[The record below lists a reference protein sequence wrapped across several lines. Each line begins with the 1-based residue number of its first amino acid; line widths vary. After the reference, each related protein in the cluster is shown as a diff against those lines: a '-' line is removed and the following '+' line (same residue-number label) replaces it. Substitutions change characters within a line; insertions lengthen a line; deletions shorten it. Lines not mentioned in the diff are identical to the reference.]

1 MTPDPDTTDRT
12 PLQGPTQEAP
22 TRTAPTHIVG
32 IGASA
37 GGLESLEQFFRN
49 LPGDLGMAFVVVQHL
64 SPDFKSMMFE
74 LLGRDTKLPIHVVE
88 DGMEVAANTIYLLPP
103 KKEMIIAGGQLH
115 LAEKSINKG
124 LALPIDLFFDSL
136 ARESGESAIAII
148 LSGSGSDGSRGVCE
162 IARRG
167 GLVISESLESAKFD
181 GMPSSAQATGIVDL
195 TLKPE
200 EMGAALQQYRD
211 TPLNERSSHGP
222 REVKSGPKLKGLDL
236 IFECFQKQ
244 LDFDFSS
251 YRETTVR
258 RRILRRMNMVSA
270 ENIDHYA
277 ELVAENPNELH
288 ALYCDLLIGV
298 TEFFRDPEVFK
309 LLTDQVL
316 RDIVS
321 DPARSGGIRAW
332 VAGCATGEEAYS
344 LAISFHEAMRTA
356 GVTVPLKIFATDAH
370 KGSIDQA
377 SRGIFRSEAIEEL
390 DAEIR
395 KRYFI
400 PRSGGY
406 QIAPEMRKAIVFAPH
421 NLLRDAPFTELD
433 FISCRNLLIYLQP
446 VAQARAISMFHYG
459 LRVNGVL
466 LLGGSE
472 SLGELG
478 TEFDVLH
485 ERARLFVKKRNVRL
499 VSNLRPPLAASL
511 GIPMPAGVAALRP
524 PVVGR
529 GNFPPSAPYDEL
541 LSRFMPPSLLVDHNR
556 AVIDTFGGAE
566 KLLRFPAR
574 QPSVDVLELVHR
586 EIRTT
591 LSGALGR
598 AMKEHSVV
606 RFGDVQI
613 VQDQGTAAFNLT
625 VTPLG
630 PPQAAE
636 KHYLIAFE
644 PTKFIPSTETPAET
658 APGELDAS
666 RAQIVQL
673 ETDLRSSRENLQA
686 TIEELETSNEELQ
699 ATNEELIAS
708 NEELQSTNEE
718 LHSLNEELHTVNAE
732 HQRKIEELAEVNRD
746 MHHLLENTDVATVF
760 LDADLRIRR
769 FTSRVR
775 DIFELI
781 DQDVG
786 RPILNFSSKL
796 RFTSLDEHLRGVLA
810 TGKVFECETTAS
822 DGRCYLMRLL
832 PYRVRDEVHGV
843 VMLWVDVSSME
854 ALRGRLR
861 WLSAIVDSTDD
872 AIIGQNLE
880 GTITS
885 WNSGAERL
893 YGYTTAEAI
902 GQPVSILIPPKLQH
916 EIDLYLAKLQNGE
929 RLHAVDTVRL
939 HRSGRDMQVSLTV
952 SPVFGADGQMIGIS
966 KIARDISQ
974 RVEMERTIRREIR
987 QREQF
992 LAMLSHELRNPL
1004 NATSSAASLLADPRS
1019 SDETR
1024 AVAANAIQRQV
1035 AIMSHL
1041 LIDLLDVARIAENR
1055 IVLKRKLLDQREL
1068 VTMIRET
1075 AEPEL
1080 QRHGCTLEVECPD
1093 EPLWVDADPTRLI
1106 QVYVNLVHNAAKYS
1120 ARDKVI
1126 RLRMERQAGQ
1136 VVTKVIDEGIGIPAD
1151 KLEQIFEPFMQL
1163 AESRDHSEGGLGVGL
1178 TLVRALVERH
1188 GGRVVAESAGIGH
1201 GSTFAVWLPVAAAP
1215 RSAGDNEHTN
1225 GAIAAAPL
1233 RIAIV
1238 EDLSDNLEMLRRLL
1252 EIDGHTVLT
1261 ARTGEAGLALILE
1274 HRPDVAIVDIGLPG
1288 LNGYQ
1293 VAQGVRTQVAAQQT
1307 RLVALTGNGQQGD
1320 IDAALSAGF
1329 DVHLVKPVDLKR
1341 LQESIATRSD

>member
-1 MTPDPDTTDRT
+1 MTPNPA
-12 PLQGPTQEAP
+12 PPTIVSEL
-22 TRTAPTHIVG
+22 RAPTHIVG

-88 DGMEVAANTIYLLPP
+88 DGMEVQANTIYLLPP

-115 LAEKSINKG
+115 LAEKNLAKC
-124 LALPIDLFFDSL
+124 LALPIDLFFESL
-136 ARESGESAIAII
+136 ARECGEAAVAII

-195 TLKPE
+195 ILKPE
-200 EMGAALQQYRD
+200 EMGAALEQYRN
-211 TPLNERSSHGP
+211 TPFIERSARGP
-222 REVKSGPKLKGLDL
+222 RDAKPGSKLKGMEL

-244 LDFDFSS
+244 FDFDFSA

-258 RRILRRMNMVSA
+258 RRILRRMNMVGA

-277 ELVAENPNELH
+277 EMVAENPTELQ

-298 TEFFRDPEVFK
+298 TEFFRDPEVFR
-309 LLTDQVL
+309 LLTGQVL
-316 RDIVS
+316 RDMVS

-344 LAISFHEAMRTA
+344 LAIAFHEAMRATNVTA
-356 GVTVPLKIFATDAH
+356 PLKIFATDAH

-377 SRGIFRSEAIEEL
+377 SRGFFRSEAIDQL

-395 KRYFI
+395 QRYFI
-400 PRSGGY
+400 SRSGGY
-406 QIAPEMRKAIVFAPH
+406 QIVPEIRKAIVFAPH

-446 VAQARAISMFHYG
+446 AAQMRAISMFHYG

-511 GIPMPAGVAALRP
+511 GIPMATGVAPLRP
-524 PVVGR
+524 AVVR
-529 GNFPPSAPYDEL
+529 SNYSPSAPYDEL

-556 AVIDTFGGAE
+556 AVVDTFGGAE

-606 RFGDVQI
+606 RFGDVQ
-613 VQDQGTAAFNLT
+613 VAQDQGVAAFNLT

-630 PPQAAE
+630 PPQATD

-644 PTKFIPSTETPAET
+644 PTKFIPSTEAPAEP

-796 RFTSLDEHLRGVLA
+796 RFTSLGEHLRGVLT

-832 PYRVRDEVHGV
+832 PYRVRDEVQGV

-880 GTITS
+880 GIITS

-893 YGYTTAEAI
+893 YGYTAAEAI
-902 GQPVSILIPPKLQH
+902 GRPVSILIPPKLQH
-916 EIDLYLAKLQNGE
+916 EIDLYRAKLENGE

-939 HRSGRDMQVSLTV
+939 HRSGRELQVSLTV

-974 RVEMERTIRREIR
+974 RVEMERTIRKEIR

-1004 NATSSAASLLADPRS
+1004 NATSSASSLLADPRS

-1024 AVAANAIQRQV
+1024 AVAAEAIQRQV

-1055 IVLKRKLLDQREL
+1055 IVLKRKLLDQRDL
-1068 VTMIRET
+1068 VNMIRET

-1136 VVTKVIDEGIGIPAD
+1136 VVTTVTDEGIGIPAD
-1151 KLEQIFEPFMQL
+1151 KLEQIFEPFTQL

-1178 TLVRALVERH
+1178 TLVKALVERH

-1201 GSTFAVWLPVAAAP
+1201 GSTFAVWLPVVE
-1215 RSAGDNEHTN
+1215 RLDIGDKHAHSN
-1225 GAIAAAPL
+1225 GAVPAAPL
-1233 RIAIV
+1233 RIAII

-1252 EIDGHTVLT
+1252 EIDGHKVLT

-1293 VAQGVRTQVAAQQT
+1293 VAQGVRTQVDSQQT

-1320 IDAALSAGF
+1320 IDAALAAGF
-1329 DVHLVKPVDLKR
+1329 DVHLVKPVDLGRLHEALAKR
-1341 LQESIATRSD
+1341 